1 MSVCWPSHLNV
12 MSHLCYR
19 LSTETRWYTWQKTAC
34 RRKCSAPTCVTTGEW
49 STSKTTL
56 MKCSKVNLSAS
67 CLSHW
72 VCLTDEAVRDKSNVS
87 FYIFSLFWLD
97 SQRWRT
103 AWMWRATQPGL
114 SSTTSSGMKDTPR
127 GSDSTT
133 STSGTKINRATRR
146 PRSSSINASSALTAS
161 PTRERWT
168 LTTPCDLKS
177 SLELN
182 NEMLTFRLIVTGG
195 ELEEESCG
203 DLLLQ

>member
-1 MSVCWPSHLNV
+1 
-12 MSHLCYR
+12 MSHLCHR

-34 RRKCSAPTCVTTGEW
+34 RRKCSAPTCVTTGGW

-56 MKCSKVNLSAS
+56 MKCSKVILPSAS
-67 CLSHW
+67 YLSHW
-72 VCLTDEAVRDKSNVS
+72 VLRDKSNMC
-87 FYIFSLFWLD
+87 FYMFSLFGLD

-103 AWMWRATQPGL
+103 EWMWRDTQPGL
-114 SSTTSSGMKDTPR
+114 SSTTSSGMKDSPR

-133 STSGTKINRATRR
+133 WTSGAKTNRATRR

-168 LTTPCDLKS
+168 LTTTSTLKS
-177 SLELN
+177 SLQLN
-182 NEMLTFRLIVTGG
+182 VYMLTFRLIVSGG